1 MPLFKINHQKV
12 KPINEKP
19 IKLEKDIQRLTEQNL
34 EKIFGLEFVSSEFN
48 IQNFFIDTLAFDP
61 EDKSFVIIEY
71 KRNQSFSV
79 IDQGFNYLS
88 LMLNNKSDF
97 ILEYNE
103 KMNKNLNR
111 KDVDW
116 SQSRV
121 IFIAGSFT
129 SYQQGALGF
138 KDLPIEL
145 WEVTLYENNLVLYD
159 HIKPPAT
166 QESIK
171 NIKGIKTIEKISKE
185 IKTYD
190 VEFHRNKADEKTKE
204 LFDELRK
211 RILALAEN
219 ITEHPQ
225 KFYIGYKIDSGYI
238 NFTGI
243 EVYKSKLQVSILVP
257 DKKLK
262 DPQKWAKSFPKSYG
276 WAKNLKKFIVKDIK
290 DLPYAMDLIEQ
301 SYNYNKGR

>member
-1 MPLFKINHQKV
+1 MPLFKINRQKLGLIDE
-12 KPINEKP
+12 KSIN
-19 IKLEKDIQRLTEQNL
+19 LERDIQRLTEQNL
-34 EKIFGLEFVSSEFN
+34 EKIFGLEFVCSEFN

-103 KMNKNLNR
+103 KMDKNLNR
-111 KDVDW
+111 KNVDW

-145 WEVTLYENNLVLYD
+145 WEVKLYENNLILYS
-159 HIKPPAT
+159 HLKPFAT

-171 NIKGIKTIEKISKE
+171 NIKGTREIERVSRE

-190 VEFHRNKADEKTKE
+190 IEFHRNKADEKTKE

-211 RILALAEN
+211 RIFALAEN

-225 KFYIGYKIDSGYI
+225 KFYIGYKIGSEHI
-238 NFTGI
+238 NFSAI
-243 EVYKSKLQVSILVP
+243 EVYKSKLQVSILIP
-257 DKKLK
+257 NKKLK
-262 DPQKWAKSFPKSYG
+262 DPKKMAKSFPESYG
-276 WAKNLKKFIVKDIK
+276 WAKNLKKFVVKDIK
-290 DLPYAMDLIEQ
+290 DLQYAMTLIEQ

>member
-1 MPLFKINHQKV
+1 MPLFKIDHK
-12 KPINEKP
+12 KLKSINEKA
-19 IKLEKDIQRLTEQNL
+19 ISLEKDLQKITEENL
-34 EKIFGLEFVSSEFN
+34 EKIFGLEFVKHGFGVR
-48 IQNFFIDTLAFDP
+48 NFFIDTLAFDP

-71 KRNQSFSV
+71 KKDQSFSV
-79 IDQGFNYLS
+79 VDQGFNYLS

-111 KDVDW
+111 NDVDW

-145 WEVTLYENNLVLYD
+145 WEVTLYDNDIILYN
-159 HIKPPAT
+159 HLKPPTT

-171 NIKGIKTIEKISKE
+171 SIRGARGIERVSRE
-185 IKTYD
+185 IRTYD
-190 VEFHRNKADEKTKE
+190 VEFHRNKASEKTKK

-211 RILALAEN
+211 RVFALAEN

-225 KFYIGYKIDSGYI
+225 KFYIGYKVGSGYI

-243 EVYKSKLQVSILVP
+243 EIYKSKLQASILIP
-257 DKKLK
+257 NKKLK
-262 DPQKWAKSFPKSYG
+262 DPKKWAKSFPKSYG
-276 WAKNLKKFIVKDIK
+276 WAKNLKKLVVKDMK
-290 DLPYAMDLIEQ
+290 DLPYAMELIEQ
-301 SYNYNKGR
+301 SYAYNKSR

>member
-1 MPLFKINHQKV
+1 MPLFKIERKKLNLIK
-12 KPINEKP
+12 EKP
-19 IKLEKDIQRLTEQNL
+19 ISLEKDLQRITEENL
-34 EKIFGLEFVSSEFN
+34 ERVFGLEFIASEFK

-71 KRNQSFSV
+71 KRDQSFSV

-103 KMNKNLNR
+103 KMKKNLGR

-121 IFIAGSFT
+121 IFVARSFT
-129 SYQQGALGF
+129 SYQQGSLGF

-145 WEVTLYENNLVLYD
+145 WEVTLYDNDIILYN
-159 HIKPPAT
+159 HLKPTSA

-171 NIKGIKTIEKISKE
+171 NIKGAKGIERVSRE
-185 IKTYD
+185 IRTYD
-190 VEFHRNKADEKTKE
+190 VEYHRNKASEKTKK

-211 RILALAEN
+211 KTFGLAEN

-225 KFYIGYKIDSGYI
+225 KFYIGYKIGSGYI

-243 EVYKSKLQVSILVP
+243 EIYKSKLQASILIP

-262 DPQKWAKSFPKSYG
+262 DPKKWAKSFPKSYG
-276 WAKNLKKFIVKDIK
+276 WAKNLKKLVVKSRE
-290 DLPYAMDLIEQ
+290 DLPYATDLIEQ
-301 SYNYNKGR
+301 SYTYNKSR

>member
-1 MPLFKINHQKV
+1 MPLFKINYQKLEL
-12 KPINEKP
+12 INEKS
-19 IKLEKDIQRLTEQNL
+19 INLERDIQRLTEQNL
-34 EKIFGLEFVSSEFN
+34 KKIFGLEFVCSEFN

-103 KMNKNLNR
+103 KMNKNLNK
-111 KDVDW
+111 KDIDW

-121 IFIAGSFT
+121 IFIARSFT

-145 WEVTLYENNLVLYD
+145 WEVKLYENNLILYN
-159 HIKPPAT
+159 HLKPLTA

-171 NIKGIKTIEKISKE
+171 NIKGAKEIERVSRE

-190 VEFHRNKADEKTKE
+190 IEFHRNKADEKTKE

-211 RILALAEN
+211 RIFALAEN

-238 NFTGI
+238 NFSAI
-243 EVYKSKLQVSILVP
+243 EVYKSKLQVAILIP
-257 DKKLK
+257 SKKLK
-262 DPQKWAKSFPKSYG
+262 DPKKLTKSFPKSYG
-276 WAKNLKKFIVKDIK
+276 WAKNLKKFVIK
-290 DLPYAMDLIEQ
+290 DTKDLQYAMTLIEQ

>member
-1 MPLFKINHQKV
+1 MPLFKIEHQKL
-12 KPINEKP
+12 KSINEKP
-19 IKLEKDIQRLTEQNL
+19 IDLEKDIKKITEQNL
-34 EKIFGLEFVSSEFN
+34 ERVFGFEFVASEFKVL
-48 IQNFFIDTLAFDP
+48 NFFIDTLAFDP

-71 KRNQSFSV
+71 KRDQSSSV
-79 IDQGFNYLS
+79 VDQGFNYLS

-111 KDVDW
+111 SDIDW

-138 KDLPIEL
+138 KDLPLEL
-145 WEVTLYENNLVLYD
+145 WEVTLYDNDIILYN
-159 HIKPPAT
+159 HLKPPTT

-171 NIKGIKTIEKISKE
+171 SIRGTRGIERVSRE

-190 VEFHRNKADEKTKE
+190 VEFHRNKTNEKTKK

-211 RILALAEN
+211 KILALAEN

-225 KFYIGYKIDSGYI
+225 KFYIGYKIGSGYI

-243 EVYKSKLQVSILVP
+243 EIYKSKLQVSILIP

-262 DPQKWAKSFPKSYG
+262 DPQKWIKCFPKSYG
-276 WAKNLKKFIVKDIK
+276 WAKNLKKFVIKDMK
-290 DLPYAMDLIEQ
+290 DLPYAMELIGQ
-301 SYNYNKGR
+301 SYTYNKTR